1 MTDLLSKPASKIC
14 AADIAA
20 MVTSA
25 LPEGERV
32 EFKRSLPT
40 PKGKRDPWEIGKE
53 PGDKAKNEILEEV
66 TAFANAYGGVL
77 FLGIDESEPH
87 RVWRRLQLLRKWS
100 H

>member
-1 MTDLLSKPASKIC
+1 MIRPRSSVFRLSHG
-14 AADIAA
+14 
-20 MVTSA
+20 VT
-25 LPEGERV
+25 ER
-32 EFKRSLPT
+32 
-40 PKGKRDPWEIGKE
+40 GKE

-77 FLGIDESEPH
+77 FLGIDESEPR